1 MPPETAEIRDPGSD
15 VRREAGPVVVLD
27 AARAGGDRQLVVVAN
42 RLPTQRVGKGPDAR
56 WELSPGGLVS
66 ALAPALAKRG
76 GAWVGWSGDSG
87 GAAAPFR
94 TGRIENLPV
103 QISRREYACFYEGF
117 SNRTIWPL
125 YHDAVREPVY
135 DRRWWDEYIEV
146 NRRFAEAAAAA
157 AAEGADV
164 WVHDYQL
171 QLVPALLRK
180 LRPDVRIGFFMHIP
194 FPPVEIFSRLPWRSK
209 IVSGLLGAHVVG
221 FQTSGDAAN
230 FRRAARDALQ
240 ADLDRDVIRHEGR
253 EIVARAFPISIDA
266 ARQQALAISAPV
278 AHAAQRVR
286 ESVGSDRQM
295 LLGVDRLDYTKGIE
309 QRLSAYR
316 LLLRTGRARIDRHVL
331 VQIAPPSR
339 ENVREYR
346 EARRRI
352 EGIVGEI
359 NGEFG
364 EVGRVAV
371 HYLRRSLKPE
381 RLAAFFCAADIMLVT
396 PLRDGMNLVAK
407 EYVAC
412 RADNSGALLLSRFA
426 GAARELADAVICN
439 PHDIAGLA
447 DDLHEAMTLDP
458 ADAAKRMERMR
469 AAVFAN
475 DVHHWTSRFL
485 EAMGADFSVAPE

>member
-1 MPPETAEIRDPGSD
+1 MQNGTGA
-15 VRREAGPVVVLD
+15 VRRDAGPVVVLD
-27 AARAGGDRQLVVVAN
+27 KARARGDRELVVVAN

-76 GAWVGWSGDSG
+76 GVWVGWSGDAG
-87 GAAAPFR
+87 GAPEPFR

-103 QISRREYACFYEGF
+103 HISRREYACFYEGF
-117 SNRTIWPL
+117 ANRTIWPL
-125 YHDAVREPVY
+125 YHDAVRAPVF
-135 DRRWWDEYIEV
+135 DRRWWDAYVDV

-157 AAEGADV
+157 ATEGADV

-171 QLVPALLRK
+171 QLVPALLRE
-180 LRPDVRIGFFMHIP
+180 LRPDVGVGFFMHIP

-209 IVSGLLGAHVVG
+209 IIAGLLGAHVVG

-230 FRRAARDALQ
+230 FRRAARDAVQ
-240 ADLDRDVIRHEGR
+240 AELDRDMIRLGDR
-253 EIVARAFPISIDA
+253 EIFASAFPISIDA
-266 ARQQALAISAPV
+266 ARQQALASSAPV
-278 AHAAQRVR
+278 AQAAERVR
-286 ESVGSDRQM
+286 ESVGAERQI

-309 QRLSAYR
+309 QRLCAYR
-316 LLLRTGRARIDRHVL
+316 SLLRTGRARIDRHVL

-346 EARRRI
+346 EARQRI

-381 RLAAFFCAADIMLVT
+381 RLAAFFRAADVMLVT
-396 PLRDGMNLVAK
+396 PVRDGMNLVAK
-407 EYVAC
+407 EYVVS
-412 RADNSGALLLSRFA
+412 RVDGTGALLLSRFA
-426 GAARELADAVICN
+426 GAARELTDAVICN

-447 DDLHEAMTLDP
+447 DDLHQAMTLDP
-458 ADAAKRMERMR
+458 EDASRRMERMR
-469 AAVFAN
+469 AAVVAN
-475 DVHHWTSRFL
+475 DVHHWTARFL
-485 EAMGADFSVAPE
+485 EAMSAESSAAAI